1 VRRERE
7 IELLERLKGARPD
20 RPWSFAPASMR
31 NPASAYTDPA
41 RFERERRLL
50 FRGRPQLV
58 GLADECREPGA
69 WLAAELGGAPL
80 AVVRQADGSLRAFVN
95 ICRHR
100 GAPLLAGSGEGLRR
114 IVCPYHGWVY
124 DADGRLLSRP
134 ASEGGFDDLGLDCS
148 LHARAVAEK
157 HGLIF
162 VHPESA
168 APFDVDDALHGA
180 QEELADY
187 RLAGYVHVETRA
199 RTWRMNWKL
208 VLDTFTEA
216 YHIRWLHKASI
227 APHFACDLLFDAYG
241 PNPRAIGL
249 RKEAVEQLACKP
261 REDWRLLPYATAQ
274 YFLPPRALLVHQV
287 DHVELWRLEPVD
299 VSTTRVSTSLY
310 APEAPKDDR
319 ARAYWKKNLDILLG
333 VTERED
339 FPLMEQVQRNLESG
353 ALPELVYG
361 RIEPALIHLHRG
373 LDEALA
379 QSEGAG
385 VNSSC
390 GRATP
395 RSA

>member
-1 VRRERE
+1 MRRERE

-20 RPWSFAPASMR
+20 RPWSFAASSMR

-58 GLADECREPGA
+58 GLTDECREPGD
-69 WLAAELGGAPL
+69 WLCAEIGGVPL
-80 AVVRQADGSLRAFVN
+80 AIVRQADGSLRALVN

-100 GAPLLAGSGEGLRR
+100 GASLLEGSGSALRR

-124 DADGRLLSRP
+124 DADGRLLNRP
-134 ASEGGFDDLGLDCS
+134 AAEGGFDDLAIECD
-148 LHARAVAEK
+148 LHRRAVAEK

-162 VHPESA
+162 VHPDGA
-168 APFDVDDALHGA
+168 APFAVDDVLCGA
-180 QEELADY
+180 EAELADY
-187 RLAGYVHVETRA
+187 GLAGYVHFETRA

-227 APHFACDLLFDAYG
+227 APWFACDVIFDAYG

-249 RKEAVEQLACKP
+249 RKEAVEQLEREP
-261 REDWRLLPYATAQ
+261 RENWRLLPYATAQ

-287 DHVELWRLEPVD
+287 DHVELWRLEPID

-310 APEAPKDDR
+310 APEAPKDDK
-319 ARAYWKKNLDILLG
+319 ARAYWTKNLDVLLG

-339 FPLMEQVQRNLESG
+339 FPLMEGVQRNLESG
-353 ALPELVYG
+353 ALPEVVYG
-361 RIEPALIHLHRG
+361 RIEPALVHLHRG
-373 LDEALA
+373 IDAAL
-379 QSEGAG
+379 G
-385 VNSSC
+385 
-390 GRATP
+390 
-395 RSA
+395 